1 MKKQFWLKWGNKPQ
15 IHVRRGLDNRIVFC
29 ANCEANRTLA
39 ISSAGNLSCSSCGSE
54 NWMYLFATVI
64 ANFREFDERKV
75 QDGIAVDKYM
85 RTLKHEVFFS
95 SNVTLV

>member
-1 MKKQFWLKWGNKPQ
+1 
-15 IHVRRGLDNRIVFC
+15 
-29 ANCEANRTLA
+29 
-39 ISSAGNLSCSSCGSE
+39 
-54 NWMYLFATVI
+54 MYLFATVI
-64 ANFREFDERKV
+64 ANFREYDERKV